1 MLDPNIADSAGS
13 IVPWIIAVG
22 LAVVVLILAWR
33 LGQGEGS
40 SNLKGARETLEMAL
54 KTNEQLNKRMNEQ
67 GERLDRQAERID
79 FLEVNARISRRQI
92 EMLSDQVVG
101 CGGTPVSYEEAA
113 VAAGVT
119 MTVFDES
126 HRDLR
131 HQLTQAFNEAELM
144 VLASDIGFNPDDIR
158 GETLTEKAAELI
170 DMARRMRKVA
180 RFRAEVIKARPEFS
194 KAALAS
200 IK

>member
-1 MLDPNIADSAGS
+1 MLEPNTAES
-13 IVPWIIAVG
+13 IVPWVIACALG
-22 LAVVVLILAWR
+22 VLVLYMAWR
-33 LGQGEGS
+33 LGRGDEGGS
-40 SNLKGARETLEMAL
+40 TLRGAQETLEMAL
-54 KTNEQLNKRMNEQ
+54 KTNEQLNRRMNEQ
-67 GERLDRQAERID
+67 GERLDHQAERID

-113 VAAGVT
+113 IAAGVT

-131 HQLTQAFNEAELM
+131 PQLTQAFDEAELM
-144 VLASDIGFNPDDIR
+144 VLARDIGFNPDDIR

-180 RFRAEVIKARPEFS
+180 KFRAEVIKARPEFS
-194 KAALAS
+194 RAALAS
-200 IK
+200 IE